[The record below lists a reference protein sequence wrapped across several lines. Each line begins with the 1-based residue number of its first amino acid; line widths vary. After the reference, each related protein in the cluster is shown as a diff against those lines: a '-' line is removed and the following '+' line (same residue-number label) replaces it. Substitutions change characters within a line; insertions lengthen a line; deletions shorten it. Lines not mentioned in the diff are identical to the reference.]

1 MIAAASDSFLVAIAT
16 VGMHI
21 IPRNGLFAWKKS
33 IPLSVTFLYCCDG
46 ISLCNNSIMVDGII
60 LFDESIIVD
69 EISAAIVLK

>member
-33 IPLSVTFLYCCDG
+33 IPLSVTFFTAVMEFLYVT
-46 ISLCNNSIMVDGII
+46 IPSWLMELFYLMNPSLLMKFLLRLC
-60 LFDESIIVD
+60 
-69 EISAAIVLK
+69 

>member
-33 IPLSVTFLYCCDG
+33 IPLSVTFFTL
-46 ISLCNNSIMVDGII
+46 L
-60 LFDESIIVD
+60 
-69 EISAAIVLK
+69 